1 MHALVHSN
9 SYVYMWYVT
18 SADYKHVYTQFSAGR
33 SKPPGKFRKQRK
45 CGEGTRTIWGEN
57 VMAPFL
63 YRITEANPEG
73 AIIHTIL
80 KLKPTQGRGGEG
92 AVIHTILKL
101 KPTQFFGAVD

>member
-1 MHALVHSN
+1 
-9 SYVYMWYVT
+9 MWYVT
-18 SADYKHVYTQFSAGR
+18 SADYKHVYIHAIFCWEEQAPR
-33 SKPPGKFRKQRK
+33 KISKTAELWGGHAHDMGGKCDGPLFD
-45 CGEGTRTIWGEN
+45 T
-57 VMAPFL
+57 M